1 MGSLLRDLHY
11 GIRMLL
17 KHPGL
22 TTAALLCLG
31 LGIGSTI
38 TMFTMVN
45 AMLIRP
51 LPYDEPDRII
61 WLMET
66 APKRGADWLSVSY
79 PNFHDWQQQ
88 STSFEYLAAYHYE
101 SLSLADGQEPR
112 RLQALVTSA
121 DLFRVLGVEPYQGR
135 SFIPD
140 DDVEGAE
147 RVAIISYG
155 LWQSQF
161 GGDPEMVGRV
171 VNLHGDPHTVIGI
184 MPAQFQYPEFTE
196 LWVPISRFGGLNYRG
211 WHSLQAVGRLKD
223 GLSIDQARAE
233 METIVNGL
241 MEAYPDDND
250 DIGIR
255 LVPLVQFV
263 TGDFKDQFQMLMV
276 AVGLV
281 LLIACANV
289 ANLLLARATGRSREI
304 AIRRTLG
311 AARPRLIRQ
320 LLTESILLGLA
331 GGIIGLVLG
340 KVGVDLTLAIVP
352 VDIPFWINF
361 TIDWRVIVFLVF
373 VSIVTG
379 LIFGM
384 APISQASRTN
394 LTDALKEGGARS
406 VGTSR
411 HILRNILVIGEV
423 ALALVLLVGAGLL
436 IQGFLRLQDVVPG
449 FEAERVLAMHISL
462 PDSQYPEDEQREF
475 FFRQAL
481 ERLEALPGVVGS
493 GASLSIPMGG
503 SSWGNGYSVE
513 DFPPDPQEPLQIGN
527 VRAVHGD
534 YFGVMQ
540 ISLLSGRVFTT
551 QEISQ
556 GGDVVIINET
566 FARRYWPEASPL
578 GKRMTLGR
586 GISEDTRWFEIV
598 GMVGDVRHY
607 GLGNEIRP
615 GFYFPFAN
623 YSNSSMYLVVRTA
636 ADPAAMARPVREA
649 IWSID
654 DTLPVHNLRPMEEI
668 VAESTWGEL
677 IFTRMLSAFALIA
690 FVLAMLG
697 VYGVMSYAVTE
708 RTREIGIR
716 MAIGAHPAGV
726 IRLIVRQGMM
736 LVVLGMAIGLA
747 GAIGVG
753 AVMATIFYGV
763 SAFEPAPLAGM
774 VLLLSLVALLANYV
788 PARRAAK
795 CDPVSAL
802 RYE

>member
-1 MGSLLRDLHY
+1 MGSLFKDLHY

-22 TTAALLCLG
+22 TIAALLCLG

-66 APKRGADWLSVSY
+66 APKRSIDWLSISY
-79 PNFHDWQQQ
+79 PNFRDWQEQN
-88 STSFEYLAAYHYE
+88 TSFEYLAAYHYE

-121 DLFRVLGVEPYQGR
+121 DLFRLLGVEPVQGR
-135 SFIPD
+135 NFIPD
-140 DDVEGAE
+140 DDIEGAE

-161 GGDPEMVGRV
+161 GGDPDMVGRV
-171 VNLHGDPHTVIGI
+171 VTLHGDPHTVIGI
-184 MPAQFQYPEFTE
+184 MPAEFNYPEFTE
-196 LWVPISRFGGLNYRG
+196 VWVPINRFGGLNYRG

-223 GLSIDQARAE
+223 GISLDQARAE

-255 LVPLVQFV
+255 LVPLIEFVTDDFRVQFL
-263 TGDFKDQFQMLMV
+263 MLMV

-320 LLTESILLGLA
+320 LLTESILLGLM
-331 GGIIGLVLG
+331 GGVLGLVLG
-340 KVGVDLTLAIVP
+340 MVGVGLTLAIVP
-352 VDIPFWINF
+352 VVIPFWIDF
-361 TIDWRVIVFLVF
+361 TIDGRVIVFLVF
-373 VSIVTG
+373 VSIATG

-394 LTDALKEGGARS
+394 LTEALKEGGVRS
-406 VGTSR
+406 VSTSR
-411 HILRNILVIGEV
+411 HVLRNTLVVGEV
-423 ALALVLLVGAGLL
+423 TLALVLLVGAGLL
-436 IQGFLRLQDVVPG
+436 IQGFLRLHDVEPG

-475 FFRQAL
+475 FYRQTL
-481 ERLEALPGVVGS
+481 ERLEALPGVLTS
-493 GASLSIPMGG
+493 GASATIPMGG
-503 SSWGNGYSVE
+503 SNWGNGYSVQ
-513 DFPPDPQEPLQIGN
+513 DFPVDPQDPLQIGN
-527 VRAVHGD
+527 LRTVHGD
-534 YFGVMQ
+534 YFDVMQ
-540 ISLLSGRVFTT
+540 MSLLSGRIFTA
-551 QEISQ
+551 QEINQ

-598 GMVGDVRHY
+598 GVVGDVRHY
-607 GLGNEIRP
+607 GLGREIRP
-615 GFYFPFAN
+615 GFYFPYAN
-623 YSNSSMYLVVRTA
+623 YNNSSMYLVVRTA
-636 ADPAAMARPVREA
+636 ADPAAMARAVQEA

-654 DTLPVHNLRPMEEI
+654 DTLPVHDLRPMEEI

-697 VYGVMSYAVTE
+697 VYGVMSYTVTE

-716 MAIGAHPAGV
+716 IAVGAQPARV
-726 IRLIVRQGMM
+726 IRLIVRQGMG
-736 LVVLGMAIGLA
+736 LVVLGMVIGLV

-753 AVMATIFYGV
+753 AALATIFYGV
-763 SAFEPAPLAGM
+763 SAFEPVPLAGM
-774 VLLLSLVALLANYV
+774 AFLLSLVALLANYM

-795 CDPVSAL
+795 YDPVSAL